1 MPPLTCCVLCSS
13 PIWTCDPPWPSYYRG
28 ITLFSIKRVQRFCLF
43 RIYHVNDWIWTS
55 DPKVLSYVY
64 TFCSNHIELH
74 SANIINRMTTV
85 RWLHLYPYYLL
96 SSYRTSPTND
106 FQLAIVYFS
115 ILPRSYY
122 QSFLNSPISGRSGR
136 YPIWHMNYRTWYSLR
151 FAVFGRY
158 PQISIILL
166 TD

>member
-28 ITLFSIKRVQRFCLF
+28 ITLFSIKRVQHFCLF

-74 SANIINRMTTV
+74 SANIINRMTCSTV

-96 SSYRTSPTND
+96 SSYRTSPTMIFN
-106 FQLAIVYFS
+106 L
-115 ILPRSYY
+115 
-122 QSFLNSPISGRSGR
+122 QSFTSLYFHVLITNHFWILRLAVEVGATPIG
-136 YPIWHMNYRTWYSLR
+136 TWTIVL
-151 FAVFGRY
+151 GT
-158 PQISIILL
+158 L
-166 TD
+166 